1 MGYFWLLPVALRV
14 SISNGIGPY
23 IQKHM
28 TGKPTR
34 LKIFTIQFV
43 AAFIIATV
51 LALALGQYDVSTM
64 TLAVSAMAFVNCFGA
79 YCQWRAID
87 ISLSRNAL
95 FTIWDDIIPMIL
107 ALIFI
112 GETKILGVPV
122 VVGLALSFLAI
133 ALLSYSERVKRELE
147 RAKSLGEGK
156 RRPSMSRL
164 ALFILGY
171 SVPFGFTNFFM
182 RYWAL
187 SSMPAV
193 TFVSSWYRGSIVAAL
208 LMLVVGTAINR
219 KNEYLAGPVGKGNAA
234 VGGTMGLL
242 GVGNMLLA
250 FWATSLAPILAT
262 QPIGLLSEIVIPS
275 IIGLKLFREH
285 KTMIRL
291 DWIAFGIALLAGVLI
306 AIGIS

>member
-107 ALIFI
+107 ALIFL

-156 RRPSMSRL
+156 RRP
-164 ALFILGY
+164 
-171 SVPFGFTNFFM
+171 
-182 RYWAL
+182 
-187 SSMPAV
+187 SMPAV